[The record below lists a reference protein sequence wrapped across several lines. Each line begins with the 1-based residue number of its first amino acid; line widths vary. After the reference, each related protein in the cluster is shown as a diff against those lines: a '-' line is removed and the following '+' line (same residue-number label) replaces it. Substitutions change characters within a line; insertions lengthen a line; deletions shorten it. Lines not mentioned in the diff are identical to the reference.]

1 MTHSHHVHIWSALV
15 SHAFG
20 CILLGSSG
28 VNDNT
33 EGPNPGRILAMT
45 SGDGV
50 HFVPRD
56 RTHAPLVT
64 LDGASPP
71 AKSETLFTQRDVDI
85 RYDRVNK
92 QLLML
97 QGDVGANQIFWSLSD
112 DLGAPLTHTDHIMSM
127 CSRLTWFGCV
137 SGLTWLPWAD
147 TRTIAVHNVS
157 ACKTCNNHNP
167 GLAALPDGSFGGQT
181 FALVASSF
189 EVPGRWGQ
197 WHLFRTDVG
206 VTARGLGC
214 SACVPVR

>member
-1 MTHSHHVHIWSALV
+1 
-15 SHAFG
+15 
-20 CILLGSSG
+20 
-28 VNDNT
+28 
-33 EGPNPGRILAMT
+33 MT

-112 DLGAPLTHTDHIMSM
+112 DLGALLTLASFP
-127 CSRLTWFGCV
+127 CLCLLV
-137 SGLTWLPWAD
+137 S
-147 TRTIAVHNVS
+147 
-157 ACKTCNNHNP
+157 
-167 GLAALPDGSFGGQT
+167 
-181 FALVASSF
+181 
-189 EVPGRWGQ
+189 
-197 WHLFRTDVG
+197 
-206 VTARGLGC
+206 
-214 SACVPVR
+214 